1 MPRFYLCV
9 YVKRHYKHSQHFKR
23 LWPCRSYYDL
33 QSVVH
38 NAILLKM
45 LGYKNFDREVKKNTV
60 MMMLTEVVFYEDRM
74 HVLVYSRTKTKDQI
88 NQKTFD
94 FPQK

>member
-45 LGYKNFDREVKKNTV
+45 LGYKNFDREVKKENC
-60 MMMLTEVVFYEDRM
+60 YDDADRSGFLRRS
-74 HVLVYSRTKTKDQI
+74 HTCPSL
-88 NQKTFD
+88 F
-94 FPQK
+94 